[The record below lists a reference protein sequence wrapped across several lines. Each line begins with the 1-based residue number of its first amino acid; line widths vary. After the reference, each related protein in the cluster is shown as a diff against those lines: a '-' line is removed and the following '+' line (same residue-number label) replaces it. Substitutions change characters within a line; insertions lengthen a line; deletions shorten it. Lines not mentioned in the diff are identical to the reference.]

1 MNSKFTRS
9 FLGIFALATLG
20 TAVLPTQ
27 VQASTIVLNSGQVS
41 GNPGT
46 PGQTDSNITYWT
58 KGIAVNP
65 LSSNP
70 FTAADFAAA
79 NGTGPCP
86 DICGSAEVV
95 APHLAWIP
103 SLPNA
108 PDARWINWKAGP
120 SPSFDGSLAASV
132 LYAYRFNVPESTINS
147 AAIEMY
153 WAIDDFLGQFPVF
166 PDPNPIGVYINGHAL
181 GSSFSGAG
189 YASEYFASQSI
200 PSNWLNPGSNNWLYV
215 YQRDAAAVVSGAI
228 FCASISVNVPSSGRK
243 PCAAPVPEP
252 SSIIGLA
259 VLSTLGAASTLKRQI
274 KSSKPSE
281 KETTKV
287 G

>member
-9 FLGIFALATLG
+9 FLGFFALATLG

-27 VQASTIVLNSGQVS
+27 VQASTIVLNSGQ
-41 GNPGT
+41 GLT
-46 PGQTDSNITYWT
+46 PSVTDTNITYWT
-58 KGIAVNP
+58 LGVPVSP
-65 LSSNP
+65 LSPP
-70 FTAADFAAA
+70 FTAADFLKAQ
-79 NGTGPCP
+79 GIGCSGP
-86 DICGSAEVV
+86 DICGSAKVV
-95 APHLAWIP
+95 ADFPFASPPWIP
-103 SLPNA
+103 SLPHA
-108 PDARWINWKAGP
+108 PNARWINWEVGP
-120 SPSFDGSLAASV
+120 SPSFYGSPAASV
-132 LYAYRFNVPESTINS
+132 LYAYRFNVPEPTINS

-153 WAIDDFLGQFPVF
+153 WAVDDQ
-166 PDPNPIGVYINGHAL
+166 
-181 GSSFSGAG
+181 SGIEG
-189 YASEYFASQSI
+189 F
-200 PSNWLNPGSNNWLYV
+200 LNPGPNNWLYV
-215 YQRDAAAVVSGAI
+215 YQRDAGGAYSGTI
-228 FCASISVNVPSSGRK
+228 FCASISVNVPSSGGK

>member
-27 VQASTIVLNSGQVS
+27 VQASTIVLNSGQVL

-46 PGQTDSNITYWT
+46 PSQTDSNITYWT

-95 APHLAWIP
+95 ADFPFAWIP

-108 PDARWINWKAGP
+108 PDARWINWKNDPLWNNYG
-120 SPSFDGSLAASV
+120 SPAASV
-132 LYAYRFNVPESTINS
+132 LYAYRFNVPEPTINN

-153 WAIDDFLGQFPVF
+153 WAIDDFLGQFPGF

-189 YASEYFASQSI
+189 YASEYSASQSI

-215 YQRDAAAVVSGAI
+215 YQRDAADGVSGAI
-228 FCASISVNVPSSGRK
+228 FGAHISVN
-243 PCAAPVPEP
+243 VPEP

>member
-1 MNSKFTRS
+1 M
-9 FLGIFALATLG
+9 L
-20 TAVLPTQ
+20 
-27 VQASTIVLNSGQVS
+27 
-41 GNPGT
+41 
-46 PGQTDSNITYWT
+46 YWT

-65 LSSNP
+65 LSP
-70 FTAADFAAA
+70 ITFTAADFLKAQ
-79 NGTGPCP
+79 GIGCSGL

-153 WAIDDFLGQFPVF
+153 WAIDDFLGEYTAANANGGQPPYFS
-166 PDPNPIGVYINGHAL
+166 DPNPIGVYINGSPL
-181 GSSFSGAG
+181 GSSFIGAG
-189 YASEYFASQSI
+189 YTPEYFASQSGI
-200 PSNWLNPGSNNWLYV
+200 QGLLQPGQNWLYV
-215 YQRDAAAVVSGAI
+215 YQRDAAAAVSGAI
-228 FCASISVNVPSSGRK
+228 FGAHISVN
-243 PCAAPVPEP
+243 VPEP